1 MLKVVLESPCGRRK
15 AHSLLFSFETRCF
28 SCTMSPHDELQHG
41 FFTVNTPDT
50 ITADNNARTG
60 TLTLKGRTGI
70 ETPNFLAIA
79 SRGVVPHITPDVILE
94 HTAMRGVHMA
104 LEDCEFKAS

>member
-1 MLKVVLESPCGRRK
+1 MLKVVLEIPYGRRK
-15 AHSLLFSFETRCF
+15 THTLLFSFQMRRF
-28 SCTMSPHDELQHG
+28 SYAMSPHDELQHG
-41 FFTVNTPDT
+41 FFTVNIRDT
-50 ITADNNARTG
+50 ITTDDNARTG
-60 TLTLKGRTGI
+60 TLILKGRTGI

-94 HTAMRGVHMA
+94 HTAIGGVHMA